1 MLYMPNNTVFR
12 KTIFDTDGRENE
24 TVDQPGKQWK
34 NLERRAIK
42 IQLGLRLCY

>member
-1 MLYMPNNTVFR
+1 MLYMPNNTVYR
-12 KTIFDTDGRENE
+12 KTLYRRENE